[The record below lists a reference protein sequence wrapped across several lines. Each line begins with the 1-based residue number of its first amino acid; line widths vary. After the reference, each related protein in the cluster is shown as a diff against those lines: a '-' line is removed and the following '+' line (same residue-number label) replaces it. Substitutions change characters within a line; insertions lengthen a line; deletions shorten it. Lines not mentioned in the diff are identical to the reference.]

1 VSSYYPCVKNHASG
15 YIFYVGLIS
24 QASTKSLQGSAT
36 LAAGDV
42 QVSIDGGA
50 LANLGTLPVVTPASS
65 KSIKVTLS
73 QAEINGDNIIVIFA
87 DASGAEWCDLL
98 VNIQTVPRRFDD
110 LAYPAT
116 TGRSMVVDAA
126 GLVDANV
133 VKLGPTGSGTAQ
145 TARDVGASV
154 VAASVSGSVAG
165 DVAGKVLGG
174 GASSMTAAGVR
185 AVDGS
190 GNAVAPAATALLN
203 SMWTDTKAG
212 YVDVSIA
219 SRATPAQVNDEVDS
233 ALNTAI
239 PGSPTADSVNERIKA
254 MDDKLPSSAYL
265 KGSGDADGG
274 MDTADKGDVNAE
286 VVDCLNIDTYAEPGQ
301 EAPAATNT
309 LVKKIGYLFKFLR
322 NRISTIATTI
332 KVYAD
337 DGTTVDQKSTIS
349 DDATTFERG
358 EFGTGP

>member
-87 DASGAEWCDLL
+87 DAAGAEWCDLL

-110 LAYPAT
+110 LAFPAT

-145 TARDVGASV
+145 TARDVG
-154 VAASVSGSVAG
+154 
-165 DVAGKVLGG
+165 
-174 GASSMTAAGVR
+174 
-185 AVDGS
+185 
-190 GNAVAPAATALLN
+190 GN
-203 SMWTDTKAG
+203 
-212 YVDVSIA
+212 VDVVLST
-219 SRATPAQVNDEVDS
+219 RATPAQ
-233 ALNTAI
+233 
-239 PGSPTADSVNERIKA
+239 
-254 MDDKLPSSAYL
+254 
-265 KGSGDADGG
+265 
-274 MDTADKGDVNAE
+274 VNAE
-286 VVDCLNIDTYAEPGQ
+286 VVDCLNVDTYAEPGQ

-309 LVKKIGYLFKFLR
+309 LVKKIGYLFKTLR
-322 NRISTIATTI
+322 NKIITSASQISL
-332 KVYAD
+332 YD
-337 DGTTVDQKSTIS
+337 DAGTVVDQKSAIS
-349 DDATTFERG
+349 DSGTEFTRG

>member
-1 VSSYYPCVKNHASG
+1 MASFYPCVKNHASG

-42 QVSIDGGA
+42 KVSIDGGA
-50 LANLGTLPVVTPASS
+50 LANLGTLPVVTPAAS

-87 DASGAEWCDLL
+87 DAAGAEWCDLL

-145 TARDVGASV
+145 TARDVG
-154 VAASVSGSVAG
+154 
-165 DVAGKVLGG
+165 
-174 GASSMTAAGVR
+174 
-185 AVDGS
+185 
-190 GNAVAPAATALLN
+190 GN
-203 SMWTDTKAG
+203 
-212 YVDVSIA
+212 VDVVVST
-219 SRATPAQVNDEVDS
+219 RATPAQVNDEVDS

-274 MDTADKGDVNAE
+274 MDTADKADVNAE
-286 VVDCLNIDTYAEPGQ
+286 VVDCLNVDTYAEPGQ

>member
-1 VSSYYPCVKNHASG
+1 MASQYPPVKNHASG
-15 YIFYVGLIS
+15 YTFYISLVS
-24 QASTKSLQGSAT
+24 QASTKSMQGNPT
-36 LAAGDV
+36 LAAGDFKIA
-42 QVSIDGGA
+42 IDDGA
-50 LANLGTLPVVTPASS
+50 PANLATLPVVDADFT
-65 KSIKVTLS
+65 KRVKVVLS
-73 QAEINGDNIIVIFA
+73 QAETNGDNLTIICA
-87 DASGAEWCDLL
+87 DASGAEWCDLTI
-98 VNIQTVPRRFDD
+98 NIQTVPRRFDD

-116 TGRSMVVDAA
+116 SGRSMVVDAA

-154 VAASVSGSVAG
+154 VAASVTGSVAG

-174 GASSMTAAGVR
+174 GGSSMTAAGVR

-203 SMWTDTKAG
+203 TMWTDTKAG
-212 YVDVSIA
+212 YVDASIA
-219 SRATPAQVNDEVDS
+219 ARATPAQ
-233 ALNTAI
+233 
-239 PGSPTADSVNERIKA
+239 
-254 MDDKLPSSAYL
+254 
-265 KGSGDADGG
+265 
-274 MDTADKGDVNAE
+274 VNAE
-286 VVDCLNIDTYAEPGQ
+286 VVDCLNVDTYAEPGQ

-322 NRISTIATTI
+322 NRITTIASTV

-349 DDATTFERG
+349 DDTTTFDRG

>member
-1 VSSYYPCVKNHASG
+1 MSSYYPCVKNHASG

-42 QVSIDGGA
+42 KVSIDGGA
-50 LANLGTLPVVTPASS
+50 LNNLGTLPVVTPAAS

-116 TGRSMVVDAA
+116 TGRSMVVDAD

-145 TARDVGASV
+145 TARDVG
-154 VAASVSGSVAG
+154 
-165 DVAGKVLGG
+165 
-174 GASSMTAAGVR
+174 
-185 AVDGS
+185 
-190 GNAVAPAATALLN
+190 GN
-203 SMWTDTKAG
+203 
-212 YVDVSIA
+212 VDVVLST
-219 SRATPAQVNDEVDS
+219 RATPAQVNTEVDS
-233 ALNTAI
+233 ALDTAI
-239 PGSPTADSVNERIKA
+239 PGSPTADSINERIKA

-274 MDTADKGDVNAE
+274 MDTADKADVNAE
-286 VVDCLNIDTYAEPGQ
+286 VVDCLNVDTYAEPGQ

-309 LVKKIGYLFKFLR
+309 LVKKIGYLFKFMR
-322 NRISTIATTI
+322 NRITTIADTI

-337 DGTTVDQKSTIS
+337 DAATVDQKSTIS
-349 DDATTFERG
+349 DNGTTFDRG

>member
-42 QVSIDGGA
+42 KVSIDGGA
-50 LANLGTLPVVTPASS
+50 LANLGTLPVVTPAAS

-110 LAYPAT
+110 LAFPAT

-145 TARDVGASV
+145 TARDVGA
-154 VAASVSGSVAG
+154 
-165 DVAGKVLGG
+165 
-174 GASSMTAAGVR
+174 
-185 AVDGS
+185 
-190 GNAVAPAATALLN
+190 N
-203 SMWTDTKAG
+203 
-212 YVDVSIA
+212 VDVVLST
-219 SRATPAQVNDEVDS
+219 RATPAQVNDEVDS

-274 MDTADKGDVNAE
+274 MDTADKADVNTE
-286 VVDCLNIDTYAEPGQ
+286 VVDCLNVDTYAEPGQ

-322 NRISTIATTI
+322 NRITTIADTI

-337 DGTTVDQKSTIS
+337 DATTVDQKSTIS
-349 DDATTFERG
+349 DNGTIFDRG

>member
-110 LAYPAT
+110 LAFPAT
-116 TGRSMVVDAA
+116 SGRSMVVDAA

-145 TARDVGASV
+145 TARDVG
-154 VAASVSGSVAG
+154 
-165 DVAGKVLGG
+165 
-174 GASSMTAAGVR
+174 
-185 AVDGS
+185 
-190 GNAVAPAATALLN
+190 GN
-203 SMWTDTKAG
+203 
-212 YVDVSIA
+212 VDVVLST
-219 SRATPAQVNDEVDS
+219 RATPAQ
-233 ALNTAI
+233 
-239 PGSPTADSVNERIKA
+239 
-254 MDDKLPSSAYL
+254 
-265 KGSGDADGG
+265 
-274 MDTADKGDVNAE
+274 VNAE
-286 VVDCLNIDTYAEPGQ
+286 VVDCLNVDTYAEPGQ

>member
-1 VSSYYPCVKNHASG
+1 MSSYYPCVKNHASG

-42 QVSIDGGA
+42 KVSIDGAA
-50 LANLGTLPVVTPASS
+50 LNNLGTLPVVTPAAS

-73 QAEINGDNIIVIFA
+73 QAEINGDNITVLFV
-87 DASGAEWCDLL
+87 DAAGAEWCDLL

-116 TGRSMVVDAA
+116 SGRSMVVDAA

-145 TARDVGASV
+145 TARDVG
-154 VAASVSGSVAG
+154 
-165 DVAGKVLGG
+165 
-174 GASSMTAAGVR
+174 
-185 AVDGS
+185 
-190 GNAVAPAATALLN
+190 GN
-203 SMWTDTKAG
+203 
-212 YVDVSIA
+212 VDVVLST
-219 SRATPAQVNDEVDS
+219 RATPAEVNTEVDA

-239 PGSPTADSVNERIKA
+239 PGSPTADSVNERLKA
-254 MDDKLPSSAYL
+254 IDDKLPSATYL

-274 MDTADKGDVNAE
+274 MDTADKADVNTE
-286 VVDCLNIDTYAEPGQ
+286 VVDCLNVDTYAEPGQ

-322 NRISTIATTI
+322 NKIRTTASQISIYNDAG
-332 KVYAD
+332 D
-337 DGTTVDQKSTIS
+337 TVDQKSAIS
-349 DDATTFERG
+349 DDATNFDRG

>member
-1 VSSYYPCVKNHASG
+1 MASFYPCVKNHASG

-42 QVSIDGGA
+42 KVSIDGAA
-50 LANLGTLPVVTPASS
+50 LNNLGTLPVVTPAAS

-87 DASGAEWCDLL
+87 DAAGAEWCDLL

-116 TGRSMVVDAA
+116 SGRSIVVDAA

-145 TARDVGASV
+145 TARDVG
-154 VAASVSGSVAG
+154 
-165 DVAGKVLGG
+165 
-174 GASSMTAAGVR
+174 
-185 AVDGS
+185 
-190 GNAVAPAATALLN
+190 GN
-203 SMWTDTKAG
+203 
-212 YVDVSIA
+212 VDVVLST
-219 SRATPAQVNDEVDS
+219 RATPAQVNDEVDS

-286 VVDCLNIDTYAEPGQ
+286 VVDCLNVDTYAEPGQ

-349 DDATTFERG
+349 DDLTTFERG

>member
-1 VSSYYPCVKNHASG
+1 
-15 YIFYVGLIS
+15 VGLIS

-42 QVSIDGGA
+42 KVSIDGAA
-50 LANLGTLPVVTPASS
+50 LNNLGTLPVVTPAAS

-87 DASGAEWCDLL
+87 DAAGAEWCDLL

-110 LAYPAT
+110 LAFPAT
-116 TGRSMVVDAA
+116 SGRSMVVDAA

-133 VKLGPTGSGTAQ
+133 VKLGPTGSGTVQ

-154 VAASVSGSVAG
+154 IAASVSGSVAG

-174 GASSMTAAGVR
+174 GGSSMTAAGVR

-203 SMWTDTKAG
+203 TMWTDTKAG
-212 YVDVSIA
+212 YVDASIA
-219 SRATPAQVNDEVDS
+219 ARATPAQVN
-233 ALNTAI
+233 T
-239 PGSPTADSVNERIKA
+239 
-254 MDDKLPSSAYL
+254 
-265 KGSGDADGG
+265 
-274 MDTADKGDVNAE
+274 E
-286 VVDCLNIDTYAEPGQ
+286 VVDCLNVDTYAEPGQ

>member
-42 QVSIDGGA
+42 KVSIDGGA
-50 LANLGTLPVVTPASS
+50 LANLGTLPVVTPAAS

-110 LAYPAT
+110 LAFPAT

-145 TARDVGASV
+145 TARDVG
-154 VAASVSGSVAG
+154 
-165 DVAGKVLGG
+165 
-174 GASSMTAAGVR
+174 
-185 AVDGS
+185 
-190 GNAVAPAATALLN
+190 GN
-203 SMWTDTKAG
+203 
-212 YVDVSIA
+212 VDVVLST
-219 SRATPAQVNDEVDS
+219 RATPAQ
-233 ALNTAI
+233 
-239 PGSPTADSVNERIKA
+239 
-254 MDDKLPSSAYL
+254 
-265 KGSGDADGG
+265 
-274 MDTADKGDVNAE
+274 VNAE
-286 VVDCLNIDTYAEPGQ
+286 VVDCLNVDTYAEPGQ

-322 NRISTIATTI
+322 NKIRTTASQISIYNDAG
-332 KVYAD
+332 D
-337 DGTTVDQKSTIS
+337 TVDQKSAIS
-349 DDATTFERG
+349 DDATNFDRA

>member
-1 VSSYYPCVKNHASG
+1 MASFYPCVKNHASG

-42 QVSIDGGA
+42 KVSIDGAA
-50 LANLGTLPVVTPASS
+50 LNNLGTLPVVTPAAS

-145 TARDVGASV
+145 TARDVG
-154 VAASVSGSVAG
+154 
-165 DVAGKVLGG
+165 
-174 GASSMTAAGVR
+174 
-185 AVDGS
+185 
-190 GNAVAPAATALLN
+190 GN
-203 SMWTDTKAG
+203 
-212 YVDVSIA
+212 VDVVLST
-219 SRATPAQVNDEVDS
+219 RATPAQVNTEVDS
-233 ALNTAI
+233 ALDTAI
-239 PGSPTADSVNERIKA
+239 PGSPTADSINERIKA

-274 MDTADKGDVNAE
+274 MDTADKADVNAE
-286 VVDCLNIDTYAEPGQ
+286 VVDCLNVDTYAEPGQ

-322 NRISTIATTI
+322 NRITTIASTI

-349 DDATTFERG
+349 DDTTTFDRG

>member
-1 VSSYYPCVKNHASG
+1 MASFYPCVKNHASG

-42 QVSIDGGA
+42 KVSIDGGA
-50 LANLGTLPVVTPASS
+50 LANLGTLPVVTPAAS

-87 DASGAEWCDLL
+87 DAAGAEWCDLL

-110 LAYPAT
+110 LAFPAT
-116 TGRSMVVDAA
+116 SGRSMVVDAA

-203 SMWTDTKAG
+203 TMWTDTKAG
-212 YVDVSIA
+212 YVDASIA
-219 SRATPAQVNDEVDS
+219 ARATPAQVN
-233 ALNTAI
+233 T
-239 PGSPTADSVNERIKA
+239 
-254 MDDKLPSSAYL
+254 
-265 KGSGDADGG
+265 
-274 MDTADKGDVNAE
+274 E
-286 VVDCLNIDTYAEPGQ
+286 VVDCLNVDTYAEPGQ

>member
-1 VSSYYPCVKNHASG
+1 MASFYPCVKNHASG

-42 QVSIDGGA
+42 KVSIDGAA
-50 LANLGTLPVVTPASS
+50 LNNLGTLPVVTPAAS

-87 DASGAEWCDLL
+87 DAAGAEWCDLL

-110 LAYPAT
+110 LAFPAT

-145 TARDVGASV
+145 TARDVG
-154 VAASVSGSVAG
+154 
-165 DVAGKVLGG
+165 
-174 GASSMTAAGVR
+174 
-185 AVDGS
+185 
-190 GNAVAPAATALLN
+190 GN
-203 SMWTDTKAG
+203 
-212 YVDVSIA
+212 VDVVVST
-219 SRATPAQVNDEVDS
+219 RATPAQVNDEVDS

-239 PGSPTADSVNERIKA
+239 PGSPTADSINERIKA

-274 MDTADKGDVNAE
+274 MDTADKADVNAE
-286 VVDCLNIDTYAEPGQ
+286 VVDCLNVDTYAEPGQ
-301 EAPAATNT
+301 ETPAATNT
-309 LVKKIGYLFKFLR
+309 LVKKIGHLFKALI
-322 NRISTIATTI
+322 NLIETTATGI
-332 KVYAD
+332 KLYNNAATV
-337 DGTTVDQKSTIS
+337 VDQKSTIS
-349 DDATTFERG
+349 DDLTTFSRG
-358 EFGTGP
+358 KFGTGP